1 MTKPYMRT
9 LRRWLMTF
17 GVTACTIL
25 CASGTR
31 TIAAGERIDD
41 DSRHFRHRLAR
52 LESLI
57 EKQRQTLQIPGLAVV
72 VIHQD
77 QVVFLKGF
85 GFRDL
90 ETDFP
95 ITPDSLFGIGSC
107 TKAFTG
113 LAAVISAEMGK
124 LSLEDSPKK
133 FLPYFQMSDAKADAQ
148 VTLLDMLTHRTGL
161 KAYDDE
167 VWHKNDKLSREEVIK
182 AVMLKPLSAKFR
194 TKFQYNNVM
203 YSAVGECIGIA
214 NNSSW
219 EGVISNRIFQPLE
232 MNSSNTSMRAM
243 RNAPN
248 FTIGYHLPAA
258 RPLREKDHD
267 LDNVAASGAINST
280 ARDMAQWIRF
290 MLGQGVFEGRRL
302 ISESSWQKLI
312 TPGIGNYALGW
323 SVLDINSHKTLFSEG
338 GAVGHAARVTLDLDA
353 KAGWAVLANVNDV
366 REFRALA
373 DLLEKSLQPLENG
386 SVWRSLTLALTI
398 LVWSVCFTTVGY
410 RFLHYRKTRPSS
422 IPPSDRSSR
431 RRRIAMGWI
440 GASLFVALAVALWQF
455 ERTQPWIGVHLP
467 ALAWLRS
474 GLLLA
479 TIICLEFVLFR
490 PAKSAV
496 QPIRGRLDPRLKD

>member
-17 GVTACTIL
+17 GVTSCTIL

-90 ETDFP
+90 ETHLP

-148 VTLLDMLTHRTGL
+148 ATLLDMLTHRTGL

-167 VWHKNDKLSREEVIK
+167 VWHKDDKLSREEVIK
-182 AVMLKPLSAKFR
+182 AVMLKPPSAKFR

-243 RNAPN
+243 RK
-248 FTIGYHLPAA
+248 
-258 RPLREKDHD
+258 R
-267 LDNVAASGAINST
+267 V
-280 ARDMAQWIRF
+280 
-290 MLGQGVFEGRRL
+290 RL
-302 ISESSWQKLI
+302 
-312 TPGIGNYALGW
+312 A
-323 SVLDINSHKTLFSEG
+323 
-338 GAVGHAARVTLDLDA
+338 
-353 KAGWAVLANVNDV
+353 
-366 REFRALA
+366 
-373 DLLEKSLQPLENG
+373 
-386 SVWRSLTLALTI
+386 
-398 LVWSVCFTTVGY
+398 
-410 RFLHYRKTRPSS
+410 
-422 IPPSDRSSR
+422 
-431 RRRIAMGWI
+431 
-440 GASLFVALAVALWQF
+440 
-455 ERTQPWIGVHLP
+455 
-467 ALAWLRS
+467 
-474 GLLLA
+474 
-479 TIICLEFVLFR
+479 
-490 PAKSAV
+490 
-496 QPIRGRLDPRLKD
+496 